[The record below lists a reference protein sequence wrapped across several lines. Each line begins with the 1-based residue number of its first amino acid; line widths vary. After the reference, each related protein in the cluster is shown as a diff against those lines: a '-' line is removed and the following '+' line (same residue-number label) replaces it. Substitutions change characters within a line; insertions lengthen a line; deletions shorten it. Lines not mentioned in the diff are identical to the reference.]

1 MPRWTRSN
9 QLTKYQDFLLQKL
22 CSKTPGMNRYGNKA
36 RVAVMLPVEVAEKIS
51 IESSVYDK
59 SISELIV
66 KVLCE
71 RYKIKTN

>member
-1 MPRWTRSN
+1 
-9 QLTKYQDFLLQKL
+9 
-22 CSKTPGMNRYGNKA
+22 MNRYGNKA